1 MAWLN
6 SSGETVKR
14 LEISNVN
21 NKTAAVAKAMV
32 QTGIGGNKMKS
43 TAAAQDWLVTRRW
56 QQQDNGDCGRNG
68 GG

>member
-1 MAWLN
+1 MVWLN

-14 LEISNVN
+14 LEISIVN

-43 TAAAQDWLVTRRW
+43 TAAAQAWLVTRRR
-56 QQQDNGDCGRNG
+56 QQRYNGNCGRNG